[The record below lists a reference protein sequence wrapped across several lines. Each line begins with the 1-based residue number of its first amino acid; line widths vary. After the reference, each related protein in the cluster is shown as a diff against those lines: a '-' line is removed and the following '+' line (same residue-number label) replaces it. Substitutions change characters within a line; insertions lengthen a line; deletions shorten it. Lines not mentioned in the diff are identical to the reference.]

1 MGTKAITHTAYT
13 GLFEGRILPFGIPK
27 TMIEEHEELHNE
39 LRKAT
44 KIPGS
49 VGKAAKHVAEVL
61 HPHFEKENELALP
74 IIGITRELGEG
85 KSSEDFSK
93 AAELFERF
101 RPEYENMLKEH
112 VEIVAALNKLEEAAR
127 RAKKRTVLKFAQK
140 LKLHAKTEEDLT
152 YPAVLMAG
160 KLLKKPQ

>member
-1 MGTKAITHTAYT
+1 M
-13 GLFEGRILPFGIPK
+13 R
-27 TMIEEHEELHNE
+27 EEHEELHSE
-39 LRKAT
+39 LKKAT
-44 KIPGS
+44 GLPGS

-85 KSSEDFSK
+85 KVSNDFSK

-112 VEIVAALNKLEEAAR
+112 VEIVAALNRLEAAAKS
-127 RAKKRTVLKFAQK
+127 AKKESVLKFAQK
-140 LKLHAKTEEDLT
+140 LKLHAKIEEDLT

-160 KLLKKPQ
+160 RLLKQPQ